1 LISIINQL
9 RIGGTMQ
16 FRRWTI
22 LGVILLM
29 LFAGFVSAQGQGFEE
44 TFDKD
49 FWDRG
54 WEKRVIAGNP
64 DGFFYNLGKKRLSF
78 NLPGLETNALVI
90 NPKVTAADIKVEATF
105 ENIHSTVAS
114 YSVICRASEDGWYE
128 FRIYVAGPEGGS
140 YKVYKYDSYLKE
152 QFKTPYVIL
161 HPGMDR
167 FFTNDIKLGL
177 NKKNKIGLICEGES
191 IRIFIN
197 DKEQFPVKYAG
208 ITDSDFTEGGIGF
221 GVQSYSEGIVD
232 VDIIKFTAEKPT
244 E

>member
-1 LISIINQL
+1 
-9 RIGGTMQ
+9 
-16 FRRWTI
+16 
-22 LGVILLM
+22 
-29 LFAGFVSAQGQGFEE
+29 
-44 TFDKD
+44 
-49 FWDRG
+49 
-54 WEKRVIAGNP
+54 
-64 DGFFYNLGKKRLSF
+64 
-78 NLPGLETNALVI
+78 
-90 NPKVTAADIKVEATF
+90 
-105 ENIHSTVAS
+105 
-114 YSVICRASEDGWYE
+114 
-128 FRIYVAGPEGGS
+128 
-140 YKVYKYDSYLKE
+140 
-152 QFKTPYVIL
+152 
-161 HPGMDR
+161 MDR